1 MSLRNQRGAVLLLVL
16 VVVALLSALLT
27 DWAFSTL
34 VDLRL
39 TETFRDSNRAYY
51 LARGG
56 VEVGRQLLW
65 MDKNEYDA
73 PSEMWGVGIPVYPV
87 SEEASVTISIVD
99 EDGRFNLNK
108 VVDNLGEN
116 PNPLW
121 RDRLRR
127 LLTHLEIDDP
137 DALSDALID
146 WIDRNQTTS
155 ARGAENSWYQ
165 GLAQPL
171 ASKDGPLDTV
181 DELLLVK
188 GFTPE
193 IVEKLTPHV
202 TVTDTITGVSRLN
215 LNSASKDLLLIW
227 DSDVAASA
235 IEQLLERRQEKP
247 FKSLAEVQE
256 AIGIENY
263 SALNRNLDI
272 AVISRFYQ
280 IRSVAEV
287 NDGVRTV
294 EVLLEKTT
302 NRQLW
307 RRVY

>member
-1 MSLRNQRGAVLLLVL
+1 MNVKNQRGAVLLLVL
-16 VVVALLSALLT
+16 IVVALLSALLT

-56 VEVGRQLLW
+56 VEVGRQLIGI
-65 MDKNEYDA
+65 DNNEYDA
-73 PSEMWGVGIPVYPV
+73 PSEMWGVGVPSYPV
-87 SEEASVTISIVD
+87 SDEATVAITLVD

-116 PNPLW
+116 PNPLM

-127 LLTHLEIDDP
+127 LLTSMEIDDP

-146 WIDRNQTTS
+146 WIDRNQATS
-155 ARGAENSWYQ
+155 PRGAENSWYQ

-171 ASKDGPLDTV
+171 ASKDAPLDTI

-193 IVEKLTPHV
+193 IVQKLTPYV
-202 TVTDTITGVSRLN
+202 TVAAVSRLN
-215 LNSASKDLLLIW
+215 LNSAAKELLLIW

-235 IEQLLERRQEKP
+235 IELLLERRQEKP
-247 FKSLAEVQE
+247 FRTLLEVQE
-256 AIGIENY
+256 ILGMENY
-263 SALNRNLDI
+263 SALNRNIDI
-272 AVISRFYQ
+272 AVTSQFYR
-280 IRSVAEV
+280 ITSEGRV

-294 EVLLEKTT
+294 EALVEKAG

>member
-1 MSLRNQRGAVLLLVL
+1 MSVRNERGAVLLLVL

-65 MDKNEYDA
+65 MDKNEYDT
-73 PSEMWGVGIPVYPV
+73 PTEMWGVGVPSYPV
-87 SEEASVTISIVD
+87 SDEATVSIAIVD
-99 EDGRFNLNK
+99 EDGRFNLNRI
-108 VVDNLGEN
+108 VDNIKEN
-116 PNPLW
+116 P
-121 RDRLRR
+121 
-127 LLTHLEIDDP
+127 DP
-137 DALSDALID
+137 DMRIRLSNLMMALDIANPDDLTYALID
-146 WIDRNQTTS
+146 WIDINDATS
-155 ARGAENSWYQ
+155 PGGAERAWYQ
-165 GLAQPL
+165 GQQPSM
-171 ASKDGPLDTV
+171 AIKNDRLDTV

-193 IVEKLTPHV
+193 IVRKLTPFV
-202 TVTDTITGVSRLN
+202 TVAPVDKLN
-215 LNSASKDLLLIW
+215 LNTVSPELLLAW
-227 DSDVAASA
+227 DTNKNLSTNDIEPLLQWRETKSITGINKTNALGGTDSSAFKVLSAYTDVKSDYYL
-235 IEQLLERRQEKP
+235 IT
-247 FKSLAEVQE
+247 
-256 AIGIENY
+256 
-263 SALNRNLDI
+263 
-272 AVISRFYQ
+272 
-280 IRSVAEV
+280 SVAQV

-294 EVLLEKTT
+294 ETLLKKSE

>member
-1 MSLRNQRGAVLLLVL
+1 MSIRNQRGAVLLLVL

-34 VDLRL
+34 VALRL

-56 VEVGRQLLW
+56 VEVGRQLLR
-65 MDKNEYDA
+65 DDNNGYDT
-73 PSEMWGVGIPVYPV
+73 PSEMWGVGIPSYPV
-87 SEEASVTISIVD
+87 SDDATVSIRIVD

-116 PNPLW
+116 PNPLM

-155 ARGAENSWYQ
+155 PRGAENSWYQ
-165 GLAQPL
+165 GLASPL
-171 ASKDGPLDTV
+171 VSKDGPLDTV

-193 IVEKLTPHV
+193 ILQKLTPHV
-202 TVTDTITGVSRLN
+202 TVAGVSRLN
-215 LNSASKDLLLIW
+215 LNSAGKDLLLIW
-227 DSDVAASA
+227 DNDVPSGD
-235 IEQLLERRQEKP
+235 IDQLLERRQEKP
-247 FKSLAEVQE
+247 FKSLTEVQE
-256 AIGIENY
+256 VLGLATY
-263 SALNRNLDI
+263 SALNRNVDI
-272 AVISRFYQ
+272 AVTSQFYQ
-280 IRSVAEV
+280 IRSVAQV

-294 EVLLEKTT
+294 EVLLEKAG

>member
-1 MSLRNQRGAVLLLVL
+1 MSISNQRGAVLLLVL

-34 VDLRL
+34 VDMRL

-65 MDKNEYDA
+65 MDNNQYDA
-73 PSEMWGVGIPVYPV
+73 STEMWGVGVPSYPV
-87 SEEASVTISIVD
+87 SDEATVSISIVD

-108 VVDNLGEN
+108 VVLSDN
-116 PNPLW
+116 PDTVIRP
-121 RDRLRR
+121 RFVR
-127 LLTHLEIDDP
+127 LLENIAIDNSEAEDLSY
-137 DALSDALID
+137 ALVD
-146 WIDRNQTTS
+146 WIDSRDDAS
-155 ARGAENSWYQ
+155 PGGAENSWYQ
-165 GLAQPL
+165 GLTPPMACKN
-171 ASKDGPLDTV
+171 APLDTV

-202 TVTDTITGVSRLN
+202 TVAAVTN
-215 LNSASKDLLLIW
+215 LNVNTASRELLLAWHKDLTPAGI
-227 DSDVAASA
+227 D
-235 IEQLLERRQEKP
+235 QLLTARQSKP
-247 FKSLAEVQE
+247 FKSLTDVQA
-256 AIGIENY
+256 AIDGANY
-263 SALNRNLDI
+263 GNLVQQVDV
-272 AVISRFYQ
+272 AVISRFYR
-280 IRSVAEV
+280 ITSVAQV

-294 EVLLEKTT
+294 EALIEKSG